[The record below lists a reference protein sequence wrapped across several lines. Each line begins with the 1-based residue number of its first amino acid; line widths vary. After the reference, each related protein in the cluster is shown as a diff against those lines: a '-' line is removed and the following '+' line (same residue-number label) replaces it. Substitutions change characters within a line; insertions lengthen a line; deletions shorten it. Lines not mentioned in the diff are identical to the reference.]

1 MLRSPIR
8 IFFALAVLLATA
20 TVAAQ
25 VYRWVDKDGKVHF
38 SDQPPP
44 NEAKGVT
51 AKKIDARPAS
61 GSVATPPPSP
71 AAAKDG
77 KVDPKAPPK
86 DAKPESQKT
95 LAEKAKDFEKR
106 REEEAKA
113 AKKAE
118 EQAKVDESNKER
130 CMQAQR
136 YLRDLESGR
145 PIATSNSKG
154 ERELMDDAAR
164 SAEMGRA
171 RAAVSESCK

>member
-61 GSVATPPPSP
+61 GNVATSPPSS

-86 DAKPESQKT
+86 DAKPDSQKT

-113 AKKAE
+113 AKTAE

-145 PIATSNSKG
+145 PIATSNAKG
-154 ERELMDDAAR
+154 EREMMDDATRA
-164 SAEMGRA
+164 AEMGRA
-171 RAAVSESCK
+171 RAGVSEFCK

>member
-8 IFFALAVLLATA
+8 VFFALAVLLATA

-44 NEAKGVT
+44 NDAKGVT
-51 AKKIDARPAS
+51 AKKVDARPAS

-106 REEEAKA
+106 REDDAKA

-118 EQAKVDESNKER
+118 EQAKVDRSNQER
-130 CMQAQR
+130 CTQAQR

-145 PIATSNSKG
+145 PIATSNAKG

-164 SAEMGRA
+164 TAEMNRA